1 MSVLLSIKLALIQ
14 TPANT
19 AQPRIWAV
27 YNMMCAFTASAFATT
42 RRTYPQ
48 RDGWVGLGGVPGSVP
63 RWFTNN
69 ATKTLPCRLSMQHPQ
84 RDGWVG
90 LGGVPRSVPTW
101 FTNNATKT
109 LLCQLSMQH
118 PQRDGWVGLG
128 GVPGSVPTW
137 FTNNA
142 TKTLPC
148 RLSMQQRNGWKW
160 NTHTGWPTKSDEAT
174 YTAQIA
180 DFFLLSK
187 VSCHISLWTTVYTP
201 ELIKSKQMIPERMLT
216 QDEPFTRKDYTY
228 NHFRFSTV
236 AGHRV
241 NLSSSVLRLLQ

>member
-69 ATKTLPCRLSMQHPQ
+69 ATKTLPCR
-84 RDGWVG
+84 
-90 LGGVPRSVPTW
+90 
-101 FTNNATKT
+101 
-109 LLCQLSMQH
+109 LSMQH

>member
-1 MSVLLSIKLALIQ
+1 MSVLLSIKLSLIQ

-63 RWFTNN
+63 
-69 ATKTLPCRLSMQHPQ
+69 
-84 RDGWVG
+84 
-90 LGGVPRSVPTW
+90 TW
-101 FTNNATKT
+101 
-109 LLCQLSMQH
+109 L
-118 PQRDGWVGLG
+118 
-128 GVPGSVPTW
+128 
-137 FTNNA
+137 TNNA